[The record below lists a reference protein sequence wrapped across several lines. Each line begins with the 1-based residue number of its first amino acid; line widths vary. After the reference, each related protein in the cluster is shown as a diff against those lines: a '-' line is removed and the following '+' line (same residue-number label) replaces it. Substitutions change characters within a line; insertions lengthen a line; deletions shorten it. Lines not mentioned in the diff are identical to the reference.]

1 MRVIRAVAGLL
12 AVGTISTGLG
22 ASASAAT
29 LTAKQLVAKAVTA
42 TEAVTSVHFVGVV
55 LQDTQEV
62 SLNVSATSTGVGQG
76 TIGIGKG
83 TAVVRSVHGIDYFK
97 GNAKFWTEESGKS
110 AAELFAGRWVS
121 ASAKSSGGLDLNQF
135 LNSTAL
141 TQNLFGSGFT
151 QSTLALDGTAKIG
164 GHRVTV
170 VKGADENGKGS
181 GKIFI
186 TKSSP
191 PYIMKVSFSSTS
203 GSGSILLSNFNKPVR
218 PVAPKNAI
226 NLGSLGGSGSG

>member
-12 AVGTISTGLG
+12 VVGTICTGLG

-42 TEAVTSVHFVGVV
+42 TEGVTSVHFVGVV
-55 LQDTQEV
+55 LQNTQKV

-83 TAVVRSVHGIDYFK
+83 TAVVRSVHGIYYFK

-121 ASAKSSGGLDLNQF
+121 ANAKSSGALDVNQF
-135 LNSTAL
+135 LDCTDL
-141 TQNLFGSGFT
+141 MQTLFGGGFT
-151 QSTLALDGTAKIG
+151 QSTLALDGTARIG
-164 GHRVTV
+164 GHLVTV
-170 VKGADENGKGS
+170 VKGTDENGKGS

-186 TKSSP
+186 AKSSP
-191 PYIMKVSFSSTS
+191 PYIMKVSFSSTT

-218 PVAPKNAI
+218 PVAPRNAI
-226 NLGSLGGSGSG
+226 DLGSLGSPSSG